1 MEGAAMN
8 DGDFNTFERLGAK
21 HSRPRVEE
29 DEVHPPDGYEEGED
43 EDCMPPEGG
52 ESEDEDGEA

>member
-1 MEGAAMN
+1 MN